1 MLYAPYALA
10 EGLCEAQNS
19 NKRPVI
25 TTGERSL
32 LHDRAGMSLMET
44 VFALGILI
52 FGLGAAVTLVGS
64 AIGSS
69 QQNKDMIVVTN
80 LAREAIEIVRTVRDG
95 SQAGQGFASL
105 TQGVWLVDA
114 DTTTFDTASETLVPA
129 LVAQGVGSP
138 AVIQDCSNCE
148 LVMVDGRYVTSDN
161 TGGTPTPYARMVEII
176 DTPVVPPETVYQKR
190 VIASVMWTVK
200 GRSHVYT
207 LETELWD
214 WK

>member
-1 MLYAPYALA
+1 MRYKSQVTSYKLQAI
-10 EGLCEAQNS
+10 
-19 NKRPVI
+19 R
-25 TTGERSL
+25 
-32 LHDRAGMSLMET
+32 GMSLMET

-52 FGLGAAVTLVGS
+52 FGLGAAVTLVSS

-80 LAREAIEIVRTVRDG
+80 LAREAIEIARSIRDG

-114 DTTTFDTASETLVPA
+114 ETTTFDTTSVTLEPA
-129 LVAQGVGSP
+129 LAAQGVGSP
-138 AVIQDCSNCE
+138 AVIQDCTNCA
-148 LVMVDGRYVTSDN
+148 LVLLDGRYVTSDN
-161 TGGTPTPYARMVEII
+161 SGGAPTSYTRMVEIV
-176 DTPVVPPETVYQKR
+176 DTPTVPPDPVYQKR

-200 GRSHVYT
+200 GRNHVFT